1 MTNNEKFNQ
10 MVNSCKHPRAIMAAM
25 MALAPYIQD
34 ARAEQ
39 QRKKEGDTWHEQHA
53 DDP

>member
-1 MTNNEKFNQ
+1 MTNNEKFNL
-10 MVNSCKHPRAIMAAM
+10 MVNSCKHPRAIMATM
-25 MALAPYIQD
+25 MALAPYIQE

-39 QRKKEGDTWHEQHA
+39 QREKEGDSRHEQHT